1 MAHLKDKYEYWDVDA
16 TPPGLEVLWKIVSP
30 ADLAKWQEAGGISGS
45 ELDRKD
51 GFIHTSNG
59 RMVREVAARFFKG
72 VGDAVLLKMLPEEW
86 PLAVI
91 WSPDEPVGVLKRPV
105 TGSVSVHWLPDGCAH
120 VYHSYPLPLECVAET
135 HPMPLGADGVH
146 VFPEG
151 MEDKP
156 VDMTPGPEVHPA
168 HGGPGP
174 GGAGPGDGDA
184 MET

>member
-105 TGSVSVHWLPDGCAH
+105 GLGERALAPGRVRARVSQRPASVGVRRGDAPDAARRGRRAR
-120 VYHSYPLPLECVAET
+120 VPR
-135 HPMPLGADGVH
+135 
-146 VFPEG
+146 
-151 MEDKP
+151 
-156 VDMTPGPEVHPA
+156 
-168 HGGPGP
+168 
-174 GGAGPGDGDA
+174 GDGG
-184 MET
+184 